1 MLLKKKGTQGSI
13 DVKSRV
19 RPLVLAKRLTCSSS
33 LLGLCS
39 CQSILSKEYPEKTHS
54 NRTVQEIRP
63 SAHV

>member
-39 CQSILSKEYPEKTHS
+39 CQSILSKEYPE
-54 NRTVQEIRP
+54 
-63 SAHV
+63 